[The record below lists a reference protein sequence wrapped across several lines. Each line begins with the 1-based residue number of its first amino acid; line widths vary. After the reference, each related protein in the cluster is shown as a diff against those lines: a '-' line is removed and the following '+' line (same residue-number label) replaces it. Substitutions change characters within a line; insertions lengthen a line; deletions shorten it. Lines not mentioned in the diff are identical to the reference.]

1 MLNRA
6 QFRRQLQLGLNT
18 SFGLEYDRYPQQWKA
33 LFDTYTSNKAY
44 EEDVLLTG
52 FAAAQVKGEGVGVA
66 YDEGREMWTARYQH
80 ETIALAFGIT
90 EEAEEDGLYGSLGSK
105 YAKALARSMAH
116 TKEVKAANV
125 YNNAFSTSYNGGDG
139 KPLLATD
146 HPLRSGGTFSNKLAT
161 PADLAESSLEDILI
175 QISNVVD
182 DRGLPILIRSTDLI
196 VPTALQFVAHRI
208 TNSQLRPG
216 TADNDPNALR
226 EMGKIRNSKV
236 IQLLTDTDAWF
247 VRTDCPDGMKH
258 FQRRA
263 LKKSM
268 EGDFETGNMRYK
280 ATERYSL
287 GWTDPR
293 GCFGSEGAA

>member
-18 SFGLEYDRYPQQWKA
+18 SFGLEYDRYPQQWKS
-33 LFDTYTSNKAY
+33 LFDSNTSKKAY

-52 FAAAQVKGEGVGVA
+52 FGAAQDKGEGVGVA

-80 ETIALAFGIT
+80 DTVALAFAIT
-90 EEAEEDGLYGSLGSK
+90 EEAEEDGLYGSLGAK
-105 YAKALARSMAH
+105 YAKALARSMQH

-125 YNNAFSTSYNGGDG
+125 YNNAFSASYNGGDG

-146 HPLRSGGTFSNKLAT
+146 HPLRSGATFSNKLAT

-175 QISNVVD
+175 QISNTVD
-182 DRGLPILIRSTDLI
+182 DRSLPVLMRSTDLI
-196 VPTALQFVAHRI
+196 VPTALQFIAHRI

-216 TADNDPNALR
+216 SADNDPNAIR
-226 EMGKIRNSKV
+226 EMGKIRNTKV
-236 IQLLTDTDAWF
+236 IQLLTDADAWF

-263 LKKSM
+263 LKKAM

-280 ATERYSL
+280 TSERYCF

-293 GCFGSEGAA
+293 GVFGSEGAP